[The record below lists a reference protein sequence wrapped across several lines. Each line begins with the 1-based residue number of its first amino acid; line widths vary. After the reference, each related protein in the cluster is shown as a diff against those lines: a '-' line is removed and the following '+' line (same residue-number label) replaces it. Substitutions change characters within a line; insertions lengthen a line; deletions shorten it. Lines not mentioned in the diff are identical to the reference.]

1 MWTRSVFGTDVYHI
15 VAAFFVY
22 SVLGWVL
29 ESIYMSFCEKK
40 PTNRGFAKG
49 PFCPIYGVGATV
61 GYQCLVPLKDNWIF
75 LYFAAAVIA
84 TLFEYIVGR
93 LMIRFLGELWWD
105 YNMKPF
111 NYQGI
116 ICLESTIAWGFY
128 GLGVVYYVRD
138 GLYGLID
145 RIDMRTGTILIA
157 IAFVI
162 AMIDYII
169 QLSKVFNVDLKEKS
183 RQVVKTCQ
191 GFISRRD

>member
-93 LMIRFLGELWWD
+93 MMIRFLGELWWD

-111 NYQGI
+111 NYQ
-116 ICLESTIAWGFY
+116 
-128 GLGVVYYVRD
+128 VVYYVRD
-138 GLYGLID
+138 GLYALID
-145 RIDMRTGTILIA
+145 KIDMRTGTILII

-162 AMIDYII
+162 ALVDYII
-169 QLSKVFNVDLKEKS
+169 QLSKVFHVDLKEKS